1 MKAVDGSEDIFPR
14 LRAPPDGM
22 NDMTVASSVTKNTK
36 KFFELLDID
45 TMFFDEDP
53 ATWKDSSSYQTG
65 LKRVEGLCVTNDAP
79 ECGVARR
86 TKAEDR
92 L

>member
-1 MKAVDGSEDIFPR
+1 MKAVDGSKDIFPR

-22 NDMTVASSVTKNTK
+22 NDMTVASFATKNTK

-45 TMFFDEDP
+45 TRFFDEDP
-53 ATWKDSSSYQTG
+53 ANWKDSPSYQAG
-65 LKRVEGLCVTNDAP
+65 LKRVEGLRMTNDAA
-79 ECGVARR
+79 ERGVASR
-86 TKAEDR
+86 TKAEDQ